1 MQLTDDVVLLKA
13 ASLACQLLDL
23 EPSQVAD
30 LEALVAY
37 LNHTPELDGAGPLS
51 DNARLHAQYLIRI
64 FQALIAITGSTD
76 FARAC
81 LRSQNTALGDC
92 PQALLSTSPGLMSVL
107 DYLEASV

>member
-1 MQLTDDVVLLKA
+1 MQLTDGVVLLKA
-13 ASLACQLLDL
+13 VSRACQLLDL

-37 LNHTPELDGAGPLS
+37 LSCTPELGGVGSLS
-51 DNARLHAQYLIRI
+51 DRAQYLICI

-76 FARAC
+76 LTRAW

-92 PQALLSTSPGLMSVL
+92 PQALLSTSPGLMSV
-107 DYLEASV
+107 EASV